1 MVPRPNPGRSHVRR
15 HCPGVH
21 PVGSSRIP
29 APAMVAP
36 IATRWGTDRSS
47 TTVGIKLDE
56 DTRERLQQLSAL
68 KDRSPHWI
76 MKTAIR
82 EYLEREEAYERER
95 REDEERWARYLRT
108 GAFVDNDTMLR
119 WLDGLAE
126 QARAKAGR

>member
-1 MVPRPNPGRSHVRR
+1 MPPR
-15 HCPGVH
+15 
-21 PVGSSRIP
+21 
-29 APAMVAP
+29 
-36 IATRWGTDRSS
+36 
-47 TTVGIKLDE
+47 TVGIKLDE
-56 DTRERLQQLSAL
+56 DTRERIQRLSAL

-82 EYLEREEAYERER
+82 EYVEREEAYERER